1 MFENLQ
7 EKLQRAFKT
16 LRGQATLTEENIDE
30 ALREIRLA
38 LLEAD
43 VNFKVVKQLI
53 DQIRVKAVGQDVLTA
68 LSPGEQVIKIVRDEL
83 VEILGRDTARMKFAS
98 QPPTV
103 ILMAGLQGSGKT
115 TTSGKLANWLKN
127 GGHRPLLVSVD
138 VYRPAAREQLKVVA
152 QAVKAN
158 IYEGE
163 VGEATPGPRD
173 PRAKEA
179 RREAINTGS
188 DVLIVDTAGRLHI
201 DDQLMDEMQLL
212 KRLLNPQEILFVA
225 DAMTGQDAVN
235 SADEFHKKLSLTGVV
250 LTKMDGDARGGAALS
265 IRQVTGQPIK
275 FIGVGEK
282 YDALEPFH
290 PDRIVSR
297 ILGMGD
303 ILSLIER
310 AESQIDKKK
319 AQEMATKALTGDG
332 FSLEDFRD
340 QLRQV
345 KKMGSMKSL
354 LGMLPSIGPFSGL
367 QKAADNVDEGQIN
380 RVEAIINS
388 MTTHERNHH
397 EVINGSRRKRIA
409 RGSGTTVQEVNN
421 LLRQYAQM
429 KKMFKQMGKTVAPR
443 TGLFHQLQG
452 QPAHGVAG
460 IDFHHRLEPAIAL
473 GCAIDEGVDANRPD
487 IAGAL
492 QFRFEQRKDVA
503 IEALEAAR
511 NVRRFAEQR
520 GYVRRYAAAVV
531 GRRPVGPELSLAVID
546 QAGVAAE
553 LQVARPHLQLDGEI
567 QRALQPGFDDHLSAI
582 LQGTGQPLL
591 LCRQHL

>member
-16 LRGQATLTEENIDE
+16 LRGQATLTEENIGE

-43 VNFKVVKQLI
+43 VNFKVVKDLI
-53 DQIRVKAVGQDVLTA
+53 DRIQAKAVGQSVMTA
-68 LSPGEQVIKIVRDEL
+68 LSPGEQVIKILRDEL
-83 VEILGRDTARMKFAS
+83 VEVLGHDTAKVKFAS

-115 TTSGKLANWLKN
+115 TTSGKLANWLKT

-152 QAVKAN
+152 QAIKAN
-158 IYEGE
+158 IYEGKVE
-163 VGEATPGPRD
+163 EANTATVERLV
-173 PRAKEA
+173 KEA
-179 RREAINTGS
+179 RREAVISGS

-201 DDQLMDEMQLL
+201 DDQLMDEMQSL

-225 DAMTGQDAVN
+225 DAMTGQDAVR
-235 SADEFHKKLSLTGVV
+235 SADEFHKKLSITGVV

-275 FIGVGEK
+275 FIGIGEK

-303 ILSLIER
+303 ILSLIEK
-310 AESQIDKKK
+310 AEQSVDKKK
-319 AQEMATKALTGDG
+319 AQDMASRALSGDG

-345 KKMGSMKSL
+345 KKMGSIQSL
-354 LGMLPSIGPFSGL
+354 MGMLPSVGPFSGL
-367 QKAADNVDEGQIN
+367 QKAADKVDEKQID

-388 MTTHERNHH
+388 MTNHERLHH
-397 EVINGSRRKRIA
+397 DVINGSRRKRIA

-429 KKMFKQMGKTVAPR
+429 KKMFKQIGKGSFMR
-443 TGLFHQLQG
+443 RM
-452 QPAHGVAG
+452 AG
-460 IDFHHRLEPAIAL
+460 MKL
-473 GCAIDEGVDANRPD
+473 
-487 IAGAL
+487 
-492 QFRFEQRKDVA
+492 
-503 IEALEAAR
+503 
-511 NVRRFAEQR
+511 
-520 GYVRRYAAAVV
+520 
-531 GRRPVGPELSLAVID
+531 
-546 QAGVAAE
+546 
-553 LQVARPHLQLDGEI
+553 
-567 QRALQPGFDDHLSAI
+567 PGM
-582 LQGTGQPLL
+582 
-591 LCRQHL
+591 

>member
-16 LRGQATLTEENIDE
+16 LRGEAKLTEENIDE
-30 ALREIRLA
+30 ALREIRMA

-53 DQIRVKAVGQDVLTA
+53 EQIKAKAIGQEVMTA
-68 LSPGEQVIKIVRDEL
+68 LSPGEQVIKILRDEL
-83 VEILGRDTARMKFAS
+83 IEVLGKDTARVKFAS

-115 TTSGKLANWLKN
+115 TTSGKLAHWLKQ

-138 VYRPAAREQLKVVA
+138 VYRPAAREQLKIVA

-158 IYEGE
+158 IYEGQ
-163 VGEATPGPRD
+163 VTEANTATVERLV
-173 PRAKEA
+173 KEA
-179 RREAINTGS
+179 RREAVVTGC
-188 DVLIVDTAGRLHI
+188 DVLVVDTAGRLHI
-201 DDQLMDEMQLL
+201 DDQLMDEMQSL
-212 KRLLNPQEILFVA
+212 KKLLNPSEILFVA
-225 DAMTGQDAVN
+225 DAMTGQDAVR

-275 FIGVGEK
+275 FLGVGEK
-282 YDALEPFH
+282 YDAIEPFH

-310 AESQIDKKK
+310 AEKQIDKKK
-319 AQEMATKALTGDG
+319 AEELATKALSGGG

-354 LGMLPSIGPFSGL
+354 IGMLPSIGPFSGL
-367 QKAADNVDEGQIN
+367 QKAADQVDENQVN

-388 MTTHERNHH
+388 MTMHERNHH

-429 KKMFKQMGKTVAPR
+429 KKMFKDMGKKSFAR
-443 TGLFHQLQG
+443 RL
-452 QPAHGVAG
+452 AG
-460 IDFHHRLEPAIAL
+460 M
-473 GCAIDEGVDANRPD
+473 
-487 IAGAL
+487 
-492 QFRFEQRKDVA
+492 KM
-503 IEALEAAR
+503 
-511 NVRRFAEQR
+511 
-520 GYVRRYAAAVV
+520 
-531 GRRPVGPELSLAVID
+531 
-546 QAGVAAE
+546 
-553 LQVARPHLQLDGEI
+553 
-567 QRALQPGFDDHLSAI
+567 PGM
-582 LQGTGQPLL
+582 
-591 LCRQHL
+591 

>member
-7 EKLQRAFKT
+7 EKLQRAFKS
-16 LRGQATLTEENIDE
+16 LRGQAVLTEENISE
-30 ALREIRLA
+30 ALKQIRLA

-43 VNFKVVKQLI
+43 VNFKVVKELI
-53 DQIRVKAVGQDVLTA
+53 DRIQAKAIGQEVLTA

-83 VEILGRDTARMKFAS
+83 VATLGTDTAKLKFAS

-103 ILMAGLQGSGKT
+103 VLMAGLQGSGKT

-152 QAVKAN
+152 AAIKAN
-158 IYEGE
+158 IYEGT
-163 VGEATPGPRD
+163 VGEANTATVERL
-173 PRAKEA
+173 AKEA
-179 RREAINTGS
+179 RREAINSGC

-201 DDQLMDEMQLL
+201 DDQLMDEMQSL

-225 DAMTGQDAVN
+225 DSMTGQDAVN
-235 SADEFHKKLSLTGVV
+235 SADEFHKKLTLTGVV

-303 ILSLIER
+303 IMSLIEK

-319 AQEMATKALTGDG
+319 ASELATKALSGDG

-345 KKMGSMKSL
+345 RKMGSLQSII
-354 LGMLPSIGPFSGL
+354 GMLPSVGAFSGL
-367 QKAADNVDEGQIN
+367 QKAADKVDEKQIN

-388 MTTHERNHH
+388 MTGFERNHH
-397 EVINGSRRKRIA
+397 ESINGSRRKRIS
-409 RGSGTTVQEVNN
+409 RGSGTSVQEVNN

-429 KKMFKQMGKTVAPR
+429 KKMFKQMGKPSFAR
-443 TGLFHQLQG
+443 RM
-452 QPAHGVAG
+452 AG
-460 IDFHHRLEPAIAL
+460 MKF
-473 GCAIDEGVDANRPD
+473 
-487 IAGAL
+487 
-492 QFRFEQRKDVA
+492 
-503 IEALEAAR
+503 
-511 NVRRFAEQR
+511 
-520 GYVRRYAAAVV
+520 
-531 GRRPVGPELSLAVID
+531 
-546 QAGVAAE
+546 
-553 LQVARPHLQLDGEI
+553 
-567 QRALQPGFDDHLSAI
+567 PGM
-582 LQGTGQPLL
+582 
-591 LCRQHL
+591 

>member
-16 LRGQATLTEENIDE
+16 LRGQATLSEENIDE

-53 DQIRVKAVGQDVLTA
+53 DQIRAKAVGQEVMTA
-68 LSPGEQVIKIVRDEL
+68 LSPGEQVIKILRDEL
-83 VEILGRDTARMKFAS
+83 IVILGKDTAKVKFAS

-103 ILMAGLQGSGKT
+103 VLMAGLQGSGKT
-115 TTSGKLANWLKN
+115 TTSGKLAHWLKN

-158 IYEGE
+158 LYEGH
-163 VGEATPGPRD
+163 VAEANTATVERLV
-173 PRAKEA
+173 KEA
-179 RREAINTGS
+179 RREAVVTGC
-188 DVLIVDTAGRLHI
+188 DVLVVDTAGRLHI
-201 DDQLMDEMQLL
+201 DDQLMDEMQSL
-212 KRLLNPQEILFVA
+212 KRLLNPSEILFVA

-235 SADEFHKKLSLTGVV
+235 SAEEFHKKLSLTGVV

-310 AESQIDKKK
+310 AEQQIDKKK

-340 QLRQV
+340 QLRSV

-354 LGMLPSIGPFSGL
+354 MGMLPSIGPFSGL
-367 QKAADNVDEGQIN
+367 QKAADQVDEKQID

-388 MTTHERNHH
+388 MTRQERNHH

-409 RGSGTTVQEVNN
+409 RGSGTTIQEVNN

-429 KKMFKQMGKTVAPR
+429 KKMFRDMGKKSFAR
-443 TGLFHQLQG
+443 RL
-452 QPAHGVAG
+452 AG
-460 IDFHHRLEPAIAL
+460 MKF
-473 GCAIDEGVDANRPD
+473 
-487 IAGAL
+487 
-492 QFRFEQRKDVA
+492 
-503 IEALEAAR
+503 
-511 NVRRFAEQR
+511 
-520 GYVRRYAAAVV
+520 
-531 GRRPVGPELSLAVID
+531 
-546 QAGVAAE
+546 
-553 LQVARPHLQLDGEI
+553 
-567 QRALQPGFDDHLSAI
+567 PGM
-582 LQGTGQPLL
+582 
-591 LCRQHL
+591 

>member
-7 EKLQRAFKT
+7 ERLQRAFKS
-16 LRGQATLTEENIDE
+16 LRGQAVLSEENIQE

-53 DQIRVKAVGQDVLTA
+53 DHIQEKAVGQQVLTA

-83 VEILGRDTARMKFAS
+83 VETLGKDTAKLKFAS
-98 QPPTV
+98 QPPSV
-103 ILMAGLQGSGKT
+103 VLMAGLQGSGKT

-152 QAVKAN
+152 AAIKAN

-163 VGEATPGPRD
+163 VGEANTATVERL
-173 PRAKEA
+173 AKEA
-179 RREAINTGS
+179 RKEAIISGC
-188 DVLIVDTAGRLHI
+188 DGLIVDTAGRLHI
-201 DDQLMDEMQLL
+201 DDQLMDEMQSL
-212 KRLLNPQEILFVA
+212 KRMLNPQEILFVA

-235 SADEFHKKLSLTGVV
+235 SADEFHKKLTLTGVV

-265 IRQVTGQPIK
+265 IRHVTGQPIK
-275 FIGVGEK
+275 FIGIGEK

-310 AESQIDKKK
+310 AEQHVDKKK
-319 AQEMATKALTGDG
+319 AEEMAKKALAGDG

-340 QLRQV
+340 QLRSV
-345 KKMGSMKSL
+345 RKMGSMKSL
-354 LGMLPSIGPFSGL
+354 MGMLPSIGPFSGL
-367 QKAADNVDEGQIN
+367 QKAADQVDEKKMDRG
-380 RVEAIINS
+380 EAIINS
-388 MTTHERNHH
+388 MTSHERIHH

-409 RGSGTTVQEVNN
+409 RGSGTTIQEVNN

-429 KKMFKQMGKTVAPR
+429 KKMFKQMGKPSFAR
-443 TGLFHQLQG
+443 RL
-452 QPAHGVAG
+452 AG
-460 IDFHHRLEPAIAL
+460 MKL
-473 GCAIDEGVDANRPD
+473 
-487 IAGAL
+487 
-492 QFRFEQRKDVA
+492 
-503 IEALEAAR
+503 
-511 NVRRFAEQR
+511 
-520 GYVRRYAAAVV
+520 
-531 GRRPVGPELSLAVID
+531 
-546 QAGVAAE
+546 
-553 LQVARPHLQLDGEI
+553 
-567 QRALQPGFDDHLSAI
+567 PGM
-582 LQGTGQPLL
+582 
-591 LCRQHL
+591 

>member
-7 EKLQRAFKT
+7 EKLQRAFKS
-16 LRGQATLTEENIDE
+16 LRGQAVLTEENIAE
-30 ALREIRLA
+30 ALKQIRLA

-43 VNFKVVKQLI
+43 VNFKVVKELI
-53 DQIRVKAVGQDVLTA
+53 DRIQAKAVGQEVLTA

-83 VEILGRDTARMKFAS
+83 VATLGTDTAKLKFAS

-103 ILMAGLQGSGKT
+103 VLMAGLQGSGKT
-115 TTSGKLANWLKN
+115 TTSGKLANWLRN

-152 QAVKAN
+152 AAIKAN
-158 IYEGE
+158 LYEGE
-163 VGEATPGPRD
+163 VGEANTATVERL
-173 PRAKEA
+173 AKEA
-179 RREAINTGS
+179 RREAINSGC

-201 DDQLMDEMQLL
+201 DDQLMEEMQSL

-225 DAMTGQDAVN
+225 DSMTGQDAVK
-235 SADEFHKKLSLTGVV
+235 SADEFHKKLTLTGVV

-275 FIGVGEK
+275 FIGIGEK

-303 ILSLIER
+303 ILSLIEK

-319 AQEMATKALTGDG
+319 ASELASKAFSGDG

-345 KKMGSMKSL
+345 RKMGSIQSL
-354 LGMLPSIGPFSGL
+354 MGMLPSIGAFSGL
-367 QKAADNVDEGQIN
+367 QKAADQVDEKQIN

-388 MTTHERNHH
+388 MTGYERNHH

-409 RGSGTTVQEVNN
+409 RGSGTSVQEVNN

-429 KKMFKQMGKTVAPR
+429 KKMFKQMGKPSFAR
-443 TGLFHQLQG
+443 RM
-452 QPAHGVAG
+452 AG
-460 IDFHHRLEPAIAL
+460 MKF
-473 GCAIDEGVDANRPD
+473 
-487 IAGAL
+487 
-492 QFRFEQRKDVA
+492 
-503 IEALEAAR
+503 
-511 NVRRFAEQR
+511 
-520 GYVRRYAAAVV
+520 
-531 GRRPVGPELSLAVID
+531 
-546 QAGVAAE
+546 
-553 LQVARPHLQLDGEI
+553 
-567 QRALQPGFDDHLSAI
+567 PGM
-582 LQGTGQPLL
+582 
-591 LCRQHL
+591 

>member
-16 LRGQATLTEENIDE
+16 LRGQAVLNEENIGE
-30 ALREIRLA
+30 ALRELRLA

-43 VNFKVVKQLI
+43 VNFKVVKQFI
-53 DQIRVKAVGQDVLTA
+53 DQVQAKAVGQQVMTA
-68 LSPGEQVIKIVRDEL
+68 LAPGEQVIKIVRDEL
-83 VEILGRDTARMKFAS
+83 VEILGKDTAKLKFAS

-103 ILMAGLQGSGKT
+103 VLMAGLQGSGKT

-152 QAVKAN
+152 QAIKAN
-158 IYEGE
+158 IYEGQ
-163 VGEATPGPRD
+163 VGEANTATVERL
-173 PRAKEA
+173 AKEA
-179 RREAINTGS
+179 RKEAINTGCN
-188 DVLIVDTAGRLHI
+188 VLIVDTAGRLHI
-201 DDQLMDEMQLL
+201 DDQLMDEMQSL

-310 AESQIDKKK
+310 AEATVDKKK
-319 AQEMATKALTGDG
+319 AQEIASKALSGDG

-340 QLRQV
+340 QLQQV
-345 KKMGSMKSL
+345 KKMGSMQNL

-367 QKAADNVDEGQIN
+367 QKAADKVDEKQIN

-388 MTTHERNHH
+388 MTSHERDHH

-409 RGSGTTVQEVNN
+409 RGSGTTIQEVNN

-429 KKMFKQMGKTVAPR
+429 KKMFKQMGKPSFAR
-443 TGLFHQLQG
+443 RM
-452 QPAHGVAG
+452 AG
-460 IDFHHRLEPAIAL
+460 MKFP
-473 GCAIDEGVDANRPD
+473 NM
-487 IAGAL
+487 
-492 QFRFEQRKDVA
+492 
-503 IEALEAAR
+503 
-511 NVRRFAEQR
+511 
-520 GYVRRYAAAVV
+520 
-531 GRRPVGPELSLAVID
+531 
-546 QAGVAAE
+546 
-553 LQVARPHLQLDGEI
+553 
-567 QRALQPGFDDHLSAI
+567 
-582 LQGTGQPLL
+582 
-591 LCRQHL
+591 